1 MPTLA
6 IAVTAY
12 LALAM
17 LLVIVVDNLVGL
29 LFREQAFV
37 IVARRSAFAGLL
49 PFPADIIASSGDG

>member
-12 LALAM
+12 LALAI

-29 LFREQAFV
+29 LFRNKPLV
-37 IVARRSAFAGLL
+37 IVARRSAFGRIVAV
-49 PFPADIIASSGDG
+49 SRRYNRK